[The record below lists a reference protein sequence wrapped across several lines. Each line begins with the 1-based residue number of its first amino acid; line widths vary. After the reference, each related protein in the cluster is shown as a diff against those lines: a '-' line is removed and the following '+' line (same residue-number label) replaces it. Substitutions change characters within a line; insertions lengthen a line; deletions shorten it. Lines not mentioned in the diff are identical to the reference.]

1 MFVFFGMIGTKP
13 RAATS
18 SLFLRSAAA
27 APAQTKN
34 PAAPQ
39 PDFEID

>member
-1 MFVFFGMIGTKP
+1 MFVFFGATGTKP

-18 SLFLRSAAA
+18 TLLRLSAAA
-27 APAQTKN
+27 APAQIKN

-39 PDFEID
+39 PDS

>member
-1 MFVFFGMIGTKP
+1 MFVFFATIGTKP

-18 SLFLRSAAA
+18 SLLRLSAAA

-39 PDFEID
+39 PDS